1 MAHTEDTQLQ
11 SESGI
16 MKALN
21 AAKAD
26 EVAESATWEDSELE
40 QALAELQSEADGRKT
55 AKLLAEETVGILTG
69 EKERYQE
76 EASQLLARIKRIQS
90 MQLQLA
96 TLSKYYRNEL
106 AAITATTEMLAA
118 LNESIA

>member
-1 MAHTEDTQLQ
+1 MAHIEDTQPQ
-11 SESGI
+11 NESGI

>member
-1 MAHTEDTQLQ
+1 MEHTDDTQPQ
-11 SESGI
+11 NESGI

-26 EVAESATWEDSELE
+26 EVAESATWDDGELE

-55 AKLLAEETVGILTG
+55 AKMLGEETVGILTG

-76 EASQLLARIKRIQS
+76 EASHLLSRIKRIQS

>member
-11 SESGI
+11 NESGI

-26 EVAESATWEDSELE
+26 EVAESATWDDGELE

-55 AKLLAEETVGILTG
+55 AKMLGEETVAVLVT

-76 EASQLLARIKRIQS
+76 EASHLLSRIKRIQS

-96 TLSKYYRNEL
+96 TLRKYYRNEL

>member
-1 MAHTEDTQLQ
+1 MEHTDDTQPQ
-11 SESGI
+11 NESGI

-26 EVAESATWEDSELE
+26 EVAESATWDDGELE

-55 AKLLAEETVGILTG
+55 AKMLGEETVAVLVT
-69 EKERYQE
+69 EKARYQE
-76 EASQLLARIKRIQS
+76 EASHLLSRIKRIQS

>member
-1 MAHTEDTQLQ
+1 MAHIEDTQPQ
-11 SESGI
+11 NESGI

-26 EVAESATWEDSELE
+26 EVAESATWDDGELE

-55 AKLLAEETVGILTG
+55 AKMLGEETVSILTG